1 MTTLWIDIETYCET
15 PIQAGTHRYA
25 ESAEIMLFAWAIDD
39 GPIDVVDVVN
49 GESLPAILVSAMCD
63 PGITVAAHNSHFDR
77 TVLRHR
83 GWDIPATRWYDTMV
97 KALSCSLPGGLGEL
111 CDIMKIQIDKAKDKA
126 GKQLV
131 QLFCKPR
138 PKNSKIRR
146 ATKETH
152 PAEWQRFVEYAGLD
166 IAAMREVD
174 RKLPDW
180 NYSVRNYLDSDMGLW
195 HLDQKINDRGVCIDT
210 ELVHSAI
217 AAIDSTKG
225 NLAAKAADLT
235 DGAVQAATQRDVLL
249 KYLVGAFGIDL
260 PDMQKATLERR
271 INDPELPLELREL
284 LSLRL
289 QASTASTAKY
299 KTLDKAVSSDGRL
312 RGTLQFN
319 GASRTGRWAGRMF
332 QPQNLPRPTLNNDVI
347 DVGIDALKAGA
358 ADLVFSDIMA
368 LTSNAIRGCIIAPS
382 GKKLVVADLSN
393 IEGRMLAWLAGEE
406 WKLQAF
412 RDYDAGT
419 GPDLYKLAYA
429 KSFGVEPD
437 DVDKDKRQVGKVQE
451 LALGY
456 EGGVGAFVTFASA
469 YRIDLEDMGK
479 NALGAVHPQILGE
492 ARRAL
497 EWAKR
502 QKRQTFGLSDQAWL
516 VCDSFKR
523 AWRNAHPAIS
533 SFWGELEGAV
543 RYVITSGA
551 EIQCRKLTI
560 SRVKGWLRIRLPSG
574 RYLLYPSPMV
584 DSEGRIF
591 YWGVNQYNRKFGR
604 IQTYGGKLCIAEHTD
619 VLTDSGW
626 KPIQDVTKSDR
637 VWDGCGFV
645 AHDGTVCNGTR
656 YVMEA
661 YGVFMTPDHK
671 VLTTEGWKDASSSKG
686 YNRAPCGL
694 PDGYSI
700 YGLGRQEIV
709 MAPESLRTGDSNA
722 RFGSNEDG
730 KAWGNGV
737 LRLHEVKNNKRKA
750 DTPRNVK
757 DAIMGGMA
765 LHEAKMHR
773 SRAQGLGKL
782 WGSWHSCLRRVAT
795 ILRNLFLRYGGNV
808 PERFDAGSDRRKRGL
823 HSKELPVGHLLR
835 TGEQQAKEQDDR
847 YGNGSPIC
855 TKTRSERDDS
865 PLPAKRWCAH
875 GTPCGQT
882 GYVSKVFDIV
892 NCGPRHRYV
901 VRGSDGP
908 VIVHNCENI
917 TQAASRD
924 ILAANMPAVE
934 DAGYEI
940 VLSVHDELITEAPDS
955 PEYSSD
961 HMAALMS
968 TVPAW
973 AEGLPLSAAGFES
986 YRYRK
991 D

>member
-1 MTTLWIDIETYCET
+1 MTTLWIDLETYCET

-39 GPIDVVDVVN
+39 GPIAVEDVY
-49 GESLPAILVSAMCD
+49 STCYLPAELVKAMRD
-63 PGITVAAHNSHFDR
+63 PAVTVAAHNSHFDR

-83 GWDIPATRWYDTMV
+83 GWDIPAIRWYDTMV
-97 KALSCSLPGGLGEL
+97 KALSCSLPGSLGEL
-111 CDIMKIQIDKAKDKA
+111 CDILKVPTDKAKDKA

-174 RKLPDW
+174 KKLPDW
-180 NYSVRNYLDSDMGLW
+180 NYPDVDLGLW
-195 HLDQKINDRGVCIDT
+195 HLDQEVNDRGVCIDT
-210 ELVHSAI
+210 DLVHSAI

-225 NLAAKAADLT
+225 NLADKAAELT
-235 DGAVQAATQRDVLL
+235 AGAVQAATQRDALL
-249 KYLVGAFGIDL
+249 KYLVGAFGIEL

-271 INDPELPLELREL
+271 INDPDLPLELREL

-299 KTLDKAVSSDGRL
+299 KTLDRAVSSDGRL

-332 QPQNLPRPTLNNDVI
+332 QPQNLPRPTLDNDVI

-358 ADLVFSDIMA
+358 ADLVFNDIMA

-412 RDYDAGT
+412 SDYDAGT

-429 KSFGVEPD
+429 KSFGVKPD
-437 DVDKDKRQVGKVQE
+437 EVDKDNRQVGKVQE

-502 QKRQTFGLSDQAWL
+502 QKRPTFGLSDQAWL

-523 AWRNAHPAIS
+523 AWRNAHPAIA
-533 SFWGELEGAV
+533 SFWGELENAV
-543 RYVITSGA
+543 RYVINGGSP
-551 EIQCRKLTI
+551 IQCRKVI
-560 SRVKGWLRIRLPSG
+560 VSREKGWLRIQLPSG
-574 RYLLYPSPMV
+574 RYLLYPSPSV
-584 DSEGRIF
+584 DNEGKIF

-604 IQTYGGKLCIAEHTD
+604 IQTYGGKLCIAEHTE

-626 KPIQDVTKSDR
+626 KPIQDITKTDR
-637 VWDGCGFV
+637 VWDGCEFV
-645 AHDGTVCNGTR
+645 THEGVVCNGTR

-661 YGVFMTPDHK
+661 YGAFMTPDHQ

-694 PDGYSI
+694 PDGYGI
-700 YGLGRQEIV
+700 YGL
-709 MAPESLRTGDSNA
+709 
-722 RFGSNEDG
+722 
-730 KAWGNGV
+730 
-737 LRLHEVKNNKRKA
+737 
-750 DTPRNVK
+750 
-757 DAIMGGMA
+757 
-765 LHEAKMHR
+765 
-773 SRAQGLGKL
+773 
-782 WGSWHSCLRRVAT
+782 
-795 ILRNLFLRYGGNV
+795 
-808 PERFDAGSDRRKRGL
+808 ER
-823 HSKELPVGHLLR
+823 
-835 TGEQQAKEQDDR
+835 
-847 YGNGSPIC
+847 C
-855 TKTRSERDDS
+855 
-865 PLPAKRWCAH
+865 AKRAS
-875 GTPCGQT
+875 CGQT

-901 VRGSDGP
+901 VRGSDGC

-924 ILAANMPAVE
+924 VLAANMQAVE
-934 DAGYEI
+934 DAGYRI
-940 VLSVHDELITEAPDS
+940 VLSVHDELITEAPDF
-955 PEYSSD
+955 PEYSSG
-961 HMAALMS
+961 HLASLMS

-973 AEGLPLSAAGFES
+973 ADGLPLSAAGFES